1 MNRMVYGV
9 GFVSSAWRRPLPTGP
24 VGLPTNLLCEGELA
38 AAYAD
43 FAVADPNPSAS
54 YLLAYARVIEQLH
67 RRGPFLPMRYAC
79 LLPSK
84 DAISDLLRARRREFL
99 AMLEDVSGC
108 DEFGLRILAGAP
120 APLAGT
126 RCEPETPLSVEQA
139 EGGPGARYL
148 AGRQARYAQRDA
160 RRANAQD
167 TAERF
172 LAAFQGL
179 YTSCRRAAPV
189 DSDSMV
195 SLCFLVRRQ
204 CQGRFRKTFRELQQD
219 ISDKLLLTGPWPPY
233 HFVAASAADVAS
245 GANAAA
251 ATLAAYGQRASGE
264 FES

>member
-24 VGLPTNLLCEGELA
+24 FGLPTKLLCEGELA

-43 FAVADPNPSAS
+43 FVVADPNPSAS

-84 DAISDLLRARRREFL
+84 DALGELLRNRDREFL
-99 AMLEDVSGC
+99 AMLEDVTGC

-120 APLAGT
+120 DSPAGT
-126 RCEPETPLSVEQA
+126 RSAPEACISVEQA
-139 EGGPGARYL
+139 EVGPGARYL
-148 AGRQARYAQRDA
+148 AGRRTCYAQRDA
-160 RRANAQD
+160 RRADAKE

-172 LAAFQGL
+172 LSAFQGL
-179 YTSCRRAAPV
+179 YVSCRRAAPA

-204 CQGRFRKTFRELQQD
+204 SQGRFRKTFRDLQQD

-233 HFVAASAADVAS
+233 HFVEMNAADAAS
-245 GANAAA
+245 GAIAAA
-251 ATLAAYGQRASGE
+251 VTSAVCDPPEAGE
-264 FES
+264 SEP